1 MRTVRYDGHEW
12 QVLREIRLEDGTLVL
27 NLVRADA
34 ASGSRHFWSARASE
48 CEEVRVGETTADVRQ
63 ADLSNE

>member
-27 NLVRADA
+27 NLVRAE
-34 ASGSRHFWSARASE
+34 GTSRHFWSARASE
-48 CEEVRVGETTADVRQ
+48 CEEVVAEEAEASGH
-63 ADLSNE
+63 